1 MLQINIFL
9 QIIIHKGKLA
19 VQCWIVLAIGIIAAI
34 LNELK
39 VKLMISNASNERQ
52 INSTTPLFT
61 DQSTLLSL
69 TLLDIFHWAIMPLVA
84 GICSFVDLSVIHLSI
99 IFSCYQRQLRER
111 IDRWSSLNLQEKER
125 LRLTYWNIQVLIK
138 VVIKETNIYL
148 SDQRRQN
155 VVSLVIGSRR
165 NIFFRNSDRKSQ
177 LCGSFS
183 PRDQSTYRNKNRS
196 QILADCWVGK
206 TKRYNGHNN
215 LGLIFNR
222 PLCGVVSFLWN
233 RSSREIKKSP
243 KSLSTIW
250 RRILVLRS
258 RIAHCKFKM

>member
-9 QIIIHKGKLA
+9 QIIIPKGKLA

-69 TLLDIFHWAIMPLVA
+69 TLLDIFRWAMTPLVA
-84 GICSFVDLSVIHLSI
+84 GICSFVDLSVINLSL

-138 VVIKETNIYL
+138 VVMKETNIYL
-148 SDQRRQN
+148 FRSKT
-155 VVSLVIGSRR
+155 SKCYSIGY
-165 NIFFRNSDRKSQ
+165 RKQ
-177 LCGSFS
+177 KK
-183 PRDQSTYRNKNRS
+183 Y
-196 QILADCWVGK
+196 
-206 TKRYNGHNN
+206 
-215 LGLIFNR
+215 
-222 PLCGVVSFLWN
+222 FL
-233 RSSREIKKSP
+233 P
-243 KSLSTIW
+243 Q
-250 RRILVLRS
+250 
-258 RIAHCKFKM
+258 F